1 MSLQTHTF
9 FFDTTHATPQGQGSW
24 RLQLREPLEV
34 RNNQVLQCGDIAFR
48 SSFPTVDTFSNRLYL
63 LTKYDNANF
72 TKPDISG
79 TWSEHEGGNATSIRV
94 SKLSDTEFQ
103 YIDGPQSVRWT
114 LASYDNP
121 SQTFSVR

>member
-9 FFDTTHATPQGQGSW
+9 FLDTTHAAPQGHGSW
-24 RLQLREPLEV
+24 RLQVQDPIEV
-34 RNNQVLQCGDIAFR
+34 RNNQIVHVDDITYR
-48 SSFPTVDTFSNRLYL
+48 NSFPTVDVFSNKLYL

-79 TWSEHEGGNATSIRV
+79 TWSEFEGGNTTSISV
-94 SKLSDTEFQ
+94 SKLSDTGFQ

-114 LASYDNP
+114 LTSYVN
-121 SQTFSVR
+121 